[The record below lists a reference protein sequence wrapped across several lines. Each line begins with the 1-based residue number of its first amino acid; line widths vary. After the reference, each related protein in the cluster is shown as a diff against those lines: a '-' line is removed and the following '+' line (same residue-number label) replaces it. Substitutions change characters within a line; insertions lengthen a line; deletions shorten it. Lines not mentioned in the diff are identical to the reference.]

1 MEAAVGGCVNAVP
14 RQGERIGLFAYGSLV
29 SPASAERTLGRP
41 VEHSV
46 PARLGGWRRRWSQV
60 RDNLATEKRF
70 AHAETG
76 VVPTHC
82 VGLNLERDPG
92 AEGPNGVVLE
102 VSEAELER
110 LAIREIR
117 YDRIDVTGAAAEAA
131 AGLDRLVTFT
141 ARPENFAPTPP
152 PGAVI
157 LAAYLRAV
165 EGAFGTLGAGELE
178 LFQETTG
185 APPVEVIE
193 AVLVHDEIPHGNPRD
208 W

>member
-1 MEAAVGGCVNAVP
+1 MNAVP
-14 RQGERIGLFAYGSLV
+14 RHGERIGLFAYGSLV

-41 VEHSV
+41 VEQAQ

-60 RDNLATEKRF
+60 RDNLATEKSF

-76 VVPTHC
+76 IVPTHC

-92 AEGPNGVVLE
+92 AAGPNGVVLE

-117 YDRIDVTGAAAEAA
+117 YDRVDVDVAVAEDAA
-131 AGLDRLVTFT
+131 AGFDRLVTFT
-141 ARPENFAPTPP
+141 AKPENFAPTPP

-157 LAAYLRAV
+157 LAAYMRAV

-178 LFQETTG
+178 LFQKTTG
-185 APPVEVIE
+185 APPVDVIE
-193 AVLVHDEIPHGNPRD
+193 AVLVRDEIPPGNPRD